1 MKLFQVD
8 AFADRPFAGNPA
20 GVCILSEGRPDSWM
34 LNVAREM
41 NLSETA
47 FVMRQNDSYGLRWFT
62 PKIEVPLC
70 GHATLASA
78 HILWEEGIQASDISI
93 RFHTKSGMLRARR
106 AGGRVEMDFPARH
119 VEPVGPNNGINRSL
133 QVTPLRTFNGTYAA
147 KGDLFLL
154 EVESEDVLKRIAPD
168 YLRLQSTDAIGV
180 IVTCR
185 SSKLKYDFISRFF
198 APAAGVNEDPVTGV
212 AHCYLAPYWGTKLGK
227 KEMVGYQASDRSGV
241 VYCLWE
247 DERVWL
253 GGAAT
258 TVFKAELLA

>member
-20 GVCILSEGRPDSWM
+20 GVCILSESRPDSWM

-47 FVMRQNDSYGLRWFT
+47 FVTRQSDSYGLRWFT

-78 HILWEEGIQASDISI
+78 HILWEERIQARDTSI
-93 RFHTKSGMLRARR
+93 RFHTKSGMLQARQ
-106 AGGRVEMDFPARH
+106 AGRRVEMDFPARP

-154 EVESEDVLKRIAPD
+154 EVESEDVLKIIAPD
-168 YLRLQSTDAIGV
+168 YPRLQSTAAIAV

-185 SSKLKYDFISRFF
+185 SSRPEYDFVSRFF
-198 APAAGVNEDPVTGV
+198 APAAGVNEDPVTGA

-247 DERVWL
+247 DDRVWL

>member
-47 FVMRQNDSYGLRWFT
+47 FVTRQNDSYALRWFT

-78 HILWEEGIQASDISI
+78 HILWEERIQASGTSI
-93 RFHTKSGMLRARR
+93 RFHTKSGMLQARQ
-106 AGGRVEMDFPARH
+106 AGRRVEMDFPAWP
-119 VEPVGPNNGINRSL
+119 VEPIGPNNGINRSL

-168 YLRLQSTDAIGV
+168 YPRLQSTAAIAV

-185 SSKLKYDFISRFF
+185 SSRPEYVFCVKILRSCSRCQRR
-198 APAAGVNEDPVTGV
+198 P
-212 AHCYLAPYWGTKLGK
+212 
-227 KEMVGYQASDRSGV
+227 SDRRGPLLFDALLGHQTWKAGNGCRSG
-241 VYCLWE
+241 
-247 DERVWL
+247 L
-253 GGAAT
+253 GPLRCCTLSLGT
-258 TVFKAELLA
+258 